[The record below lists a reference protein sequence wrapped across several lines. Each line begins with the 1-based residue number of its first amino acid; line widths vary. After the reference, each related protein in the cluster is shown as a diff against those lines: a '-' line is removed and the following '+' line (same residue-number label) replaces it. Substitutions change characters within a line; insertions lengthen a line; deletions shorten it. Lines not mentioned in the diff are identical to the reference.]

1 MHAALAS
8 PSAGNAPRPTN
19 STGDLP
25 LESHTRVPYNVMMFR
40 LAHISDVHL
49 GPLPDV
55 TYRDLASKRM
65 VGYVN
70 WQRNRRHLLH
80 DGVLGHITTDIKAAA
95 VDHLAVT
102 GDLVNL
108 ALDAEIELA
117 KLWLE
122 TLGAPEEVSVVPG
135 NHDAYV
141 PGAFDKACRYWG
153 PWMVGD
159 GLTPPVDRHAFPY
172 LRVRGEVA
180 LIGVSSARAT
190 APFMANGFFREDQSH
205 RLGALLDKTAKQ
217 GLFRIVMIHHPPVR
231 GAVAQHKRLFGI
243 GNFQKTIRK
252 HGADLVL
259 HGHSHEPTLY
269 WIEGKAKRK
278 VPVVGVAA
286 GGQSFGGSHPAA
298 QWNLLEISGDAEAW
312 SLSLVRRGITG
323 PTMPVAELSRTELVG
338 EAGLA
343 HTAVVERVS

>member
-1 MHAALAS
+1 
-8 PSAGNAPRPTN
+8 
-19 STGDLP
+19 
-25 LESHTRVPYNVMMFR
+25 MFR
-40 LAHISDVHL
+40 LAHVSDVHL

-70 WQRNRRHLLH
+70 WQRHRRHIMQ
-80 DGVLGHITTDIKAAA
+80 DGVIGSIIADIKAVG

-108 ALDAEIELA
+108 ALDGEIELA

-122 TLGAPEEVSVVPG
+122 TLGPADDVSVVPG

-141 PGAFDKACRYWG
+141 PGAFDKVCRSWG
-153 PWMVGD
+153 AWMTGD
-159 GLTPPVDRHAFPY
+159 GQNAPADRHAFPY
-172 LRVRGEVA
+172 VRVRGKVA

-205 RLGALLDKTAKQ
+205 RLGLLLDRAEKQ

-243 GNFQKTIRK
+243 GNFQKTISR
-252 HGADLVL
+252 HGAELIL

-269 WIEGKAKRK
+269 SIDGKDKQS

-286 GGQSFGGSHPAA
+286 GGQAIGGAHPAA
-298 QWNLLEISGDAEAW
+298 QWNLLEISGEPQAW
-312 SLSLVRRGITG
+312 ALRLIRRGLSG
-323 PTMPVAELSRTELVG
+323 PTLPVGELSVTDLIG
-338 EAGLA
+338 EPEAAAAEIAAGQA
-343 HTAVVERVS
+343 S